1 MSPALMLIAGIV
13 LVLLGAAFIAGWFD
27 WLLRVGGFILVI
39 IGGIGIV
46 IGVVNLLKG
55 NSGGGSYRY

>member
-1 MSPALMLIAGIV
+1 MLVLGIV
-13 LVLLGAAFIAGWFD
+13 LLLLGAAFIAGWFD

-39 IGGIGIV
+39 IGIIGIV
-46 IGVVNLLKG
+46 MGVVNLLKG